1 MQTRLKVGSES
12 KPKILVAKGCFEPMG
27 GAERDIMRVIPS
39 LMDRFQVSVATL
51 RSSKELEKLCSNL
64 GLELLIPDQP
74 WIVPNGIFDEILHRK
89 QRASFQAWA
98 TVPGIKDELASV
110 DGIHLVSGDGSIG
123 ILRLVGSET
132 KVHVHYL
139 EPVSYTHLR
148 AHETR

>member
-1 MQTRLKVGSES
+1 MTSFTRDMQTRLKVGSES

-27 GAERDIMRVIPS
+27 VRKDIMRVIPS

-89 QRASFQAWA
+89 QRASFRHGLQSLGLRMSWHPW
-98 TVPGIKDELASV
+98 TGFIWSV
-110 DGIHLVSGDGSIG
+110 EMDQ
-123 ILRLVGSET
+123 SEFFD
-132 KVHVHYL
+132 
-139 EPVSYTHLR
+139 
-148 AHETR
+148 